1 MLKQLV
7 LNNIPKNSKFD
18 ADQIKSHIPES
29 SFYMQTCQRTLVLSY
44 EENPLHKLSAENL
57 IDEHTSLQGEEAYTF
72 LLEIICGLKS
82 KLIGENEIVGQF
94 KTSYKEYVQND
105 FDSRLLQILEKLFK
119 DAKDI
124 RSQYLIGLSQKTY
137 ASIARKKIVSEFGAK
152 TVVILGSGQLAEDL
166 INQFKKKINVILCA
180 RNSERVK
187 ELSTNHDLEVIAW
200 NEREKL
206 NDFPFIVNTIG
217 AKEIL
222 IDQEHFELKDKNFSK
237 HLLVDLGSPSIV
249 QAKDRNLKNGYMS
262 LDDIFKEGA
271 IREEKK
277 RKQVTLARLAL
288 NSIVEKRS
296 MLFTQKAL
304 SAKEVAATEKCAYAR

>member
-7 LNNIPKNSKFD
+7 LNNIPKNSKLD
-18 ADQIKSHIPES
+18 PDQIKSDIS
-29 SFYMQTCQRTLVLSY
+29 DKCFYMQTCQRTLVLSY
-44 EENPLHKLSAENL
+44 ENNPLEHLADDL
-57 IDEHTSLQGEEAYTF
+57 ITLEGEAAYAY

-94 KTSYKEYVQND
+94 KTSYKEYVRNE

-137 ASIARKKIVSEFGAK
+137 ASIARKKIVSEYGAD

-166 INQFKKKINVILCA
+166 INQFKKKINVVICA
-180 RNSERVK
+180 RNTEKVAQ
-187 ELSTNHDLEVIAW
+187 LSHTHDLSVIAW
-200 NEREKL
+200 DEREKL
-206 NDFPFIVNTIG
+206 NEHAFIVNTIG

-222 IDQEHFELKDKNFSK
+222 IDEDHFNLKDQTFTK
-237 HLLVDLGSPSIV
+237 HLLVDLGSPSIIHAP
-249 QAKDRNLKNGYMS
+249 QRNLKSGYMS

-296 MLFTQKAL
+296 MLFTQKAK
-304 SAKEVAATEKCAYAR
+304 SAHEITATEKCAYAR

>member
-7 LNNIPKNSKFD
+7 LNNIPKTSQFD
-18 ADQIKSHIPES
+18 ADQIKDSLPSEC
-29 SFYMQTCQRTLVLSY
+29 FYLQTCQRTLVLSY
-44 EENPLHKLSAENL
+44 AYDPLEKFHIENHQVDQINEL
-57 IDEHTSLQGEEAYTF
+57 TSLEGEKAYTY

-94 KTSYKEYVQND
+94 KTSYKAYVKND

-124 RSQYLIGLSQKTY
+124 RSNYLIGLSQKTY
-137 ASIARKKIVSEFGAK
+137 ASIARKKIVSDYGAK
-152 TVVILGSGQLAEDL
+152 SVVILGSGQLAEDL

-180 RNSERVK
+180 RNSQRVS
-187 ELSTNHDLEVIAW
+187 ELQKQHDLQVISW
-200 NEREKL
+200 NQRESVREHA
-206 NDFPFIVNTIG
+206 FVVNTIG
-217 AKEIL
+217 ANEIM
-222 IDQEHFELKDKNFSK
+222 IDEDHFNAKDQKFSK

-249 QAKDRNLKNGYMS
+249 NAPNRTINSGYMS
-262 LDDIFKEGA
+262 LDNIFKEGA

-288 NSIVEKRS
+288 NSVVEKRS
-296 MLFTQKAL
+296 MLFAQKAL
-304 SAKEVAATEKCAYAR
+304 SMKEKCAYAR